1 MPTTSSKTVT
11 PAPKLTAVEKAVQAV
26 RAGIKEG
33 AYAPGQR
40 LIEADLTSSLG
51 VSRGPLREAMWR
63 LAGEG
68 LVKIEPNRGVVVRKF
83 SRDETR
89 HLFEIREMLEGLAA
103 RQAAQ
108 NIGIGD
114 NRTRLKQA
122 HRAQEQH
129 RKAGNLSAYILAN
142 EHFHDVVVELSG
154 NEMLSNLIAQ
164 MRLPVFRF
172 QFKQMMASPVAMNA
186 SADQHLEVAEA
197 ILEGQSSQAERSMR
211 RHVRESGQRVLEL
224 PDNNFA

>member
-1 MPTTSSKTVT
+1 MPTTSSKTVK

-122 HRAQEQH
+122 HRAQEQY

-142 EHFHDVVVELSG
+142 EHFHDVVVALSG

-172 QFKQMMASPVAMNA
+172 QFKQMMTSPVAMNA